1 MSKEKQIEKMAKI
14 IGIPCYK
21 RIEEYG
27 DGSQECPSP
36 LPCNECT
43 AELLYNAG
51 YRKQSGWISV
61 EERLPGVSGRYICA
75 VKDKNGHTWTVA
87 GDYNLEM
94 KKWFGLMFGEIKNT
108 VTHWMPLPEPP
119 KAKKPKAKQ
128 PKDSENYEKKRLLAG
143 DCFHGEIWCR
153 CPYCLT
159 GIEAHSIPKDRI
171 CHNCGKEYL

>member
-1 MSKEKQIEKMAKI
+1 MLTGRETGGQTLSEEKQIEEMAKI

-61 EERLPGVSGRYICA
+61 DERLPSSEDLERSQFH
-75 VKDKNGHTWTVA
+75 NFLVA
-87 GDYNLEM
+87 NE
-94 KKWFGLMFGEIKNT
+94 FGEVREAVFTGKYFAKLGSRLSG

-119 KAKKPKAKQ
+119 VTKGA
-128 PKDSENYEKKRLLAG
+128 
-143 DCFHGEIWCR
+143 
-153 CPYCLT
+153 
-159 GIEAHSIPKDRI
+159 
-171 CHNCGKEYL
+171 